1 MFWPEFVKFFS
12 EARIREDAE
21 TSAHSTV
28 RPGAKLTPA
37 PKKSRRSIM
46 NFQPLS
52 NEEGNLK
59 DHSLL
64 NVCSTS
70 GKDIDKLDNFPV
82 SE

>member
-1 MFWPEFVKFFS
+1 MFRPEFVKFFS
-12 EARIREDAE
+12 EARMRENAE
-21 TSAHSTV
+21 TSAQSTV

-46 NFQPLS
+46 NFRPLT

-59 DHSLL
+59 DHSIV

-70 GKDIDKLDNFPV
+70 GKDVDKLDKIS